1 MRSIRRFIPPFLFLL
16 LALAARPAVL
26 PAQQI
31 GPPGSGGLA
40 AVERALARLDQNKRI
55 LLIAAHPDDEDTEL
69 LTLLS
74 RGMGMDA
81 AYLSLSRGEGGQN
94 LIGPELGEQ
103 LGLIRTGELLAAR
116 SVDGARQ
123 FFTRAF
129 DFGFSKSLEETLR
142 YWPRDTILADVLGVI
157 RRFQPQIIVTTFRGT
172 PRDGHGQHQM
182 SAVIAREA
190 FELLRDS
197 AWGPVKLYRTVRFDS
212 ADVAVAIPNDAI
224 DPLDGRSYFQIA
236 MAARSLH
243 QSQDMGQLQR
253 LGASTV
259 RLSFTAMHANRLAGP
274 VAPTDA
280 LFAGVDT
287 VLPAS
292 LTRYRQLLDSARALL
307 NPRNLAAVTPVLL
320 AAWDELRQRDIRFRM
335 AKQELLHEA
344 IATAAG
350 VVVDVTASDG
360 RVAPGEGVRV
370 AVRTWNTGP
379 LRASVREI
387 RLAPWPPDRWRSLTM
402 GSVPRRDGDVQFFR
416 LDPTPVAEYVLEVPP
431 DAEPTTPYFLRRPRQ
446 DALYDW
452 SAERNIRG
460 LPVDPGV
467 IRASIQ
473 LDVGGTDILLV
484 REASYR
490 YNAQAVGERRKPV
503 AIVPTVSVSLTPGVV
518 VWPVGAAPRA
528 FQVELVNGRRDTVSG
543 FVRLAVPEG
552 WPAGAPQPF
561 TLAGEEARRAV
572 TFEVRA
578 PHSLRPGSYTLRAV
592 ADVAGW
598 GEQSRA
604 SVTIDYPHIRPITW
618 VQDAVSRVAAASIT
632 LPRLRLVGYVRGASD
647 RVPEA
652 LESVGVPL
660 ALLSPDQL
668 ERGDL
673 SAYDVIVIGS
683 RAYETDPALVANN
696 PRLLEWVRGGG
707 RLIVQYQQYQFV
719 SGRGGGFAP
728 FPLTMARPHDR
739 VTDEAAPVRP
749 LVEGHALF
757 RVPNAIG
764 DGDWEGWVQERGLYF
779 AHEWD
784 AAYQPLL
791 ELGDNGERL
800 RGGLLVAR
808 YGRGLY
814 VYTGLAFFRQLPA
827 GVPGAY
833 RLFLNL
839 LALRPDDVP

>member
-1 MRSIRRFIPPFLFLL
+1 MV
-16 LALAARPAVL
+16 ALAAQPAFL

-31 GPPGSGGLA
+31 GPPGTGGLA
-40 AVERALARLDQNKRI
+40 AVERALARLDQNKRV

-74 RGMGMDA
+74 RGMGVDV

-116 SVDGARQ
+116 SVDGGRQ
-123 FFTRAF
+123 YFTRGF
-129 DFGFSKSLEETLR
+129 DFGFSKSLDETLR
-142 YWPRDTILADVLGVI
+142 FWPRDTILADVLGVI
-157 RRFQPQIIVTTFRGT
+157 RRFRPQIIVTTFRGT
-172 PRDGHGQHQM
+172 ARDGHGQHQM

-190 FELLRDS
+190 FDLLRDS
-197 AWGPVKLYRTVRFDS
+197 AWGPVKLYRTARFDS
-212 ADVAVAIPNDAI
+212 AGATLAIANAAI
-224 DPLDGRSYFQIA
+224 DPFEGRSYYQLA
-236 MAARSLH
+236 MASRSLH

-259 RLSFTAMHANRLAGP
+259 RLALTATHAHRLAGEGRVTP
-274 VAPTDA
+274 SDP

-287 VLPAS
+287 AIPGALA
-292 LTRYRQLLDSARALL
+292 RYQVLLDSARAML
-307 NPRNLAAVTPVLL
+307 NPRHLAAVTPVLI
-320 AAWDELRQRDIRFRM
+320 AAWEELRRRDPRFRM
-335 AKQELLHEA
+335 LKQDLMHEA
-344 IATAAG
+344 IAAAAG
-350 VVVDVTASDG
+350 IIVDVTASDA

-370 AVRTWNTGP
+370 AVRVWNTGP
-379 LRASVREI
+379 LPVATRETA
-387 RLAPWPPDRWRSLTM
+387 LVPWPFMRWRSV
-402 GSVPRRDGDVQFFR
+402 SVGRNSDSEGTASFFR
-416 LDPTPVAEYVLEVPP
+416 TGPVPAAEYVLEVPP
-431 DAEPTTPYFLRRPRQ
+431 DAPPTAPYFLRRSRVG
-446 DALYDW
+446 ALYDW
-452 SAERNIRG
+452 SDEQAIRG
-460 LPVDPGV
+460 LALDPAT
-467 IRASIQ
+467 IRVSIH
-473 LDVGGTDILLV
+473 LDVGATDIILH
-484 REASYR
+484 RDASYR
-490 YNAQAVGERRKPV
+490 SNDQALGEIRKPV
-503 AIVPTVSVSLTPGVV
+503 VIVPTVGVTLTPEAL
-518 VWPVGAAPRA
+518 VWPAGVATRA
-528 FQVELVNGRRDTVSG
+528 LQVELVNGRRDTVSG
-543 FVRLAVPEG
+543 FVRLVTPDG

-561 TLAGEEARRAV
+561 TLSGEEARR
-572 TFEVRA
+572 TFTFAVRA
-578 PHSLRPGSYTLRAV
+578 PQDVPPGSYAIRAV
-592 ADVAGW
+592 ADVEGW

-604 SVTIDYPHIRPITW
+604 SVTIDYRHIRPITW
-618 VQDAVSRVAAASIT
+618 VKDAVSRVEAARIA

-683 RAYETDPALVANN
+683 RAYETAPALVANN

-707 RLIVQYQQYQFV
+707 RLVVQYQQYQFV
-719 SGRGGGFAP
+719 SGRFAP
-728 FPLTMARPHDR
+728 FPLTMGRPHDR
-739 VTDEAAPVRP
+739 VTDETAPVRP
-749 LVEGHALF
+749 LDAAHPVF
-757 RVPNAIG
+757 RSPNAIG
-764 DGDWEGWVQERGLYF
+764 EEDWNGWVQERGLYF

-814 VYTGLAFFRQLPA
+814 AYTGLAFFRQLPA

>member
-1 MRSIRRFIPPFLFLL
+1 LGSIRRFIPPFLLL
-16 LALAARPAVL
+16 VLATRPAVL

-31 GPPGSGGLA
+31 GPPSSGGLA
-40 AVERALARLDQNKRI
+40 AVERALARLDQNKRV

-74 RGMGMDA
+74 RGMGVDA

-116 SVDGARQ
+116 SVDRARQ

-142 YWPRDTILADVLGVI
+142 FWPRDTILADVLSVI
-157 RRFQPQIIVTTFRGT
+157 RQFRPQIIVTTFRGT
-172 PRDGHGQHQM
+172 PRDGHGQHQL
-182 SAVIAREA
+182 SAVIARQA

-197 AWGPVKLYRTVRFDS
+197 AWGPVKLYRSARFDS
-212 ADVAVAIPNDAI
+212 SANALGIPNAAL
-224 DPLDGRSYFQIA
+224 DPLDGRSYLQIA
-236 MAARSLH
+236 MASRSLH
-243 QSQDMGQLQR
+243 RSQDMGQLQR

-259 RLSFTAMHANRLAGP
+259 RLELTGTAERRLTRAVGQEDP
-274 VAPTDA
+274 

-287 VLPAS
+287 TVEGV
-292 LTRYRQLLDSARALL
+292 TDRYLALVDSARRVVH
-307 NPRNLAAVTPVLL
+307 PRNLPALVPVLA
-320 AAWDELRQRDIRFRM
+320 AAWEELRRGMPRARM
-335 AKQELLHEA
+335 AKQALLTEA
-344 IATAAG
+344 IAAAAG
-350 VVVDVTASDG
+350 VVVDATVNDG
-360 RVAPGEGVRV
+360 RIAPGEGVRL
-370 AVRTWNTGP
+370 AATIWNTGP
-379 LRASVREI
+379 YPVSREEI
-387 RLAPWPPDRWRSLTM
+387 RLFTGRTGWRVLPIGTTAQL
-402 GSVPRRDGDVQFFR
+402 DGGPAFFASG
-416 LDPTPVAEYVLEVPP
+416 PVPVAEYVLEVPS
-431 DAEPTTPYFLRRPRQ
+431 DAEPTTLYFLESPRAAGLYRWPFDGRPGPMGSPIN
-446 DALYDW
+446 APLIGVTFHLKV
-452 SAERNIRG
+452 AG
-460 LPVDPGV
+460 VDV
-467 IRASIQ
+467 F
-473 LDVGGTDILLV
+473 LT
-484 REASYR
+484 REAVHR
-490 YNAQAVGERRKPV
+490 YNDQALGEIRKPV
-503 AIVPTVSVSLTPGVV
+503 VVVPTVSVSLTPDALVWSAGV
-518 VWPVGAAPRA
+518 PSRA

-543 FVRLAVPEG
+543 FVRLVTPGG
-552 WPAGAPQPF
+552 WPAVAPHAF

-572 TFEVRA
+572 TFQVSA
-578 PHSLRPGSYTLRAV
+578 PPGVRPGSYTIRAV
-592 ADVAGW
+592 ADVQGW

-604 SVTIDYPHIRPITW
+604 SVTIDYPHIRPMTW
-618 VQDAVSRVAAASIT
+618 VKDAVSRVEAATIA
-632 LPRLRLVGYVRGASD
+632 LPRLHLVGYVRGASD

-660 ALLSPDQL
+660 ALLSPDHL

-719 SGRGGGFAP
+719 SGRFAP
-728 FPLTMARPHDR
+728 FPLTMGRPHDR
-739 VTDEAAPVRP
+739 VTDEAAPVRS
-749 LVEGHALF
+749 LAEGHALF
-757 RVPNAIG
+757 RVPNAIA
-764 DGDWEGWVQERGLYF
+764 DWDWEGWVQERGLYF

-808 YGRGLY
+808 HGRGLY